1 VEGDRGE
8 GGEGYHPHPALSR
21 QGRGKASDMEKA
33 KLLIAEDEK
42 TQRDLLEGFLKKE
55 GFSVEAVANGRE
67 ALRMLE
73 SNFFDL
79 ALIDYKM
86 PELDG
91 LQTLREI
98 RKLYPDFPVVMMT
111 AYGTVETAV
120 ASMKEG
126 ALDYLTK
133 PIDLDE
139 LLLMLEKVIERST
152 LIRENKELR
161 IQLQDRY
168 RFANIVYGSSVMEEV
183 MGLVARVAPSQATVL
198 IRGESG
204 TGKELIAD
212 AIHYASPRSQNPLV
226 KVSCAAIPETLL
238 ESELFGHEKGAFTGA
253 TQRRIG
259 RFEEA
264 NGGSIFLDEI
274 GDLSPSTQV
283 KLLRVLQEKEFQ
295 RLGSNLNLKT
305 DVRVI
310 AATHRNLEEAIQKE
324 VFRQDLYY
332 RLNVISISLPP
343 LRERREDISLL
354 IDHFLKKYSEV
365 NQKSI
370 SDISKEA
377 RALLL
382 RYPYPGNV
390 REMENLMERAVIL
403 CRGEMITT
411 QDLPFHLREEK
422 SEALWESSEKQ
433 KSLPESLEEIE
444 RDSILRALH
453 QHQGVQTKA
462 AESLGISERVLRYKM
477 KKYGIRQ

>member
-1 VEGDRGE
+1 
-8 GGEGYHPHPALSR
+8 
-21 QGRGKASDMEKA
+21 MEKA

-67 ALRMLE
+67 ALQMLE
-73 SNFFDL
+73 ADFFDL
-79 ALIDYKM
+79 ALLDYKM

-91 LQTLREI
+91 LQALREI

-139 LLLMLEKVIERST
+139 LLLMLQKVIERST

-161 IQLQDRY
+161 TQLQDRY
-168 RFANIVYGSSVMEEV
+168 QFTNIVYGSSVMEEV

-204 TGKELIAD
+204 TGKELVAN
-212 AIHYASPRSQNPLV
+212 AIHYASPRSQKPLV

-264 NGGSIFLDEI
+264 DGGSIFLDEI

-295 RLGSNLNLKT
+295 RLGSNLSLKT

-324 VFRQDLYY
+324 LFRQDLYY
-332 RLNVISISLPP
+332 RLNVISIALPP

-354 IDHFLKKYSEV
+354 IDHFLKKYSVE

-390 REMENLMERAVIL
+390 REIENLIERAVIL

-422 SEALWESSEKQ
+422 SETLWQSSEKQ

-444 RDSILRALH
+444 RDSILKALH

-462 AESLGISERVLRYKM
+462 AESLGISERVLRYKI
-477 KKYGIRQ
+477 KKYGIKQ

>member
-1 VEGDRGE
+1 MEGRGKD
-8 GGEGYHPHPALSR
+8 GYHPHPALSC
-21 QGRGKASDMEKA
+21 QGRGEASDMEKA

-42 TQRDLLEGFLKKE
+42 PQRDLLEGFLKKE
-55 GFSVEAVANGRE
+55 GFSVEAVSNGRE
-67 ALRMLE
+67 ALQMLE
-73 SNFFDL
+73 GNFFDL

-98 RKLYPDFPVVMMT
+98 RKRYPDFPVVMMT

-139 LLLMLEKVIERST
+139 LLLMLQKVIERST
-152 LIRENKELR
+152 LIKENKELR
-161 IQLQDRY
+161 TQLQDRY
-168 RFANIVYGSSVMEEV
+168 QFTNIVYGSPVMEEV

-198 IRGESG
+198 IRGDSG
-204 TGKELIAD
+204 TGKELIAN
-212 AIHYASPRSQNPLV
+212 AIHYASPRSQKPLV

-264 NGGSIFLDEI
+264 DGGSIFLDEI

-295 RLGSNLNLKT
+295 RLGSNLNLKI

-324 VFRQDLYY
+324 LFRQDLYY
-332 RLNVISISLPP
+332 RLNVISIALPP

-354 IDHFLKKYSEV
+354 IDHFLKKYSEE
-365 NQKSI
+365 NQKSV

-390 REMENLMERAVIL
+390 REMENLIERAVIL

-422 SEALWESSEKQ
+422 SETLWQSSEKQ

-444 RDSILRALH
+444 RDSILKALH